1 MKRKLIVILCLNILM
16 SLLLLCACKPQHSH
30 SFTQEVAS
38 QNYLASAA
46 TCTQKA
52 KYYRS
57 CECGLK
63 GSTTFEYGDTLPHS
77 FSNRVILPRYL
88 ASDADC
94 SKRATYYFSCQC
106 GESGTETFEYGDLG
120 SHTFDKAW
128 TYDKSNHWHESTC
141 NHHVK
146 DSEES
151 HTFEDNVCVV
161 CNYDRTV
168 KVSSILLNNSIL
180 TLNLGETYALVATVL
195 PRNATNTNI
204 IWSTSSSDVI
214 KVNNGNIT
222 AVGSGTAIVTA
233 SIDNISATCS
243 VTVNDPYK
251 DYTFET
257 IGNSCTLVAY
267 TGTATTVEIPSEYND
282 KPVTAIGEKAF
293 YDCAQITKIMLPDTI
308 KEIGVEAFGY
318 CISLTEIQIPAC
330 IRLRE
335 MAFVGCTSLSE
346 ITLPNGLVSIGA
358 FPFSQCSSLKTVNI
372 MSGTIPNNVFQGNTF
387 IKEIFLGTDVTAVAQ
402 NAFLGC
408 TALEKLTMPRVDE
421 NQNFNNY
428 YLGLITQS
436 HTLYGTGADKI
447 YPDRVE
453 SYSVV
458 IDGITHVF
466 GIPTNTAKWYYADDG
481 ITYDDHFYS
490 YSKRPVEVT
499 AWESCYEI
507 TVGVNYK
514 KPKSWTA
521 DFYYTPNSSLKELV
535 VTDQLI
541 STYNDVFKGLKCKI
555 DIKHKYPVQAISL
568 IGKNEAFVDEIDL
581 SNYSLRVVYTDGFAE
596 DIPFET
602 KYLQSDIG
610 DMNTSGTKTLSL
622 AYEGVKSEF
631 ILILKLHTFDEA
643 VLDDT
648 TFVYDGNTKSLVVNG
663 IPEGTS
669 VVYDN
674 NGQIELGEYTVTATL
689 SKKYYQTKTLT
700 AKLYIRQAK
709 YSIYYA
715 SNMDDVANDNPSE
728 YNFGEETTISAP
740 TSRSGVFVAW
750 YTNKNFTNRF
760 TGITS
765 DTYGDLTLYAY
776 FRTIFNISDGSV
788 TGLTTEGK
796 TFTEIL
802 IPTKV
807 DDTVITSIKDR
818 AFMDCTKLTNV
829 IISDNI
835 TSIGKEAFGGCSGL
849 TSITIPDS
857 VTSIGENAFYQ
868 CNRLAEINYTGDI
881 VHWCQDVSAKLMPYG
896 TTEKT
901 LFISG
906 KKIEGELI
914 IPNSVASIGD
924 RAFYGCSGLTSI
936 TIPDSVTSIGDQAF
950 YGCSG
955 LTSITIPDNV
965 TSISASAFN
974 GCWRLTSVTIE
985 NGVTS
990 IGDRAFYGCSG
1001 LRSITIPDSVTSIG
1015 YYAFYNCSELANIFY
1030 TGTIADWCAI
1040 DGLSNLMCYGKE
1052 DKSLYIQEK
1061 KVEGELTIPD
1071 GVTSIGYYAFSG
1083 CSGLRSISIPTTVT
1097 SIEAGVFQDCT
1108 GLTSITIP
1116 DNVTS
1121 IGDYA
1126 FYGCSGLTSITI
1138 PDNITSIGDYAFYGC
1153 SGLTSITIPDSV
1165 TSIGDSAF
1173 NGCSGLTTVNWNA
1186 TNCTLADDYHYYYP
1200 IFKGCT
1206 NLATVIIGNNV
1217 QAIPGCAFK
1226 DCSGLTT
1233 VNWNATNC
1241 TSAGGSDF
1249 PIFKGCTNLATVII
1263 GDNVQT
1269 IPRSAFYY
1277 CSGLTSITIP
1287 DSVTSIGGYAF
1298 RGCSGLTSI
1307 TIPDSVTS
1315 IGYYAFSECRGLT
1328 SVTIGNG
1335 VTSIDVYAFGGCSG
1349 LTSITI
1355 PDSVTSIGE
1364 NAFRWCS
1371 GLTTVYWNATNC
1383 TSAGNSNFPIFGGCT
1398 NLATVIIGDNV
1409 QTIPS
1414 HAFYYCSGLT
1424 SVTIGNGVTSIG
1436 SYAFCDC
1443 SGLTKVYYKGGKSE
1457 WDKIIISDYNDRLT
1471 NATRYYYSEE
1481 EPTSSGNYWHY
1492 DDDGVTPT
1500 IWKKEN

>member
-1 MKRKLIVILCLNILM
+1 MKRKLIIALCLNILAAII
-16 SLLLLCACKPQHSH
+16 LFCACTPQHSH
-30 SFTQEVAS
+30 SFTQKVTSIE
-38 QNYLASAA
+38 YLASAA
-46 TCTQKA
+46 TCTQRA
-52 KYYRS
+52 KYYYS
-57 CECGLK
+57 CECGMK
-63 GSTTFEYGDTLPHS
+63 GSTTFD
-77 FSNRVILPRYL
+77 
-88 ASDADC
+88 
-94 SKRATYYFSCQC
+94 
-106 GESGTETFEYGDLG
+106 YGDLG

-128 TYDKSNHWHESTC
+128 TYDQSNHWHKSTC
-141 NHHVK
+141 SHPVK
-146 DSEES
+146 DSEAP
-151 HTFEDNVCVV
+151 HNFVNNICVV

-168 KVSSILLNNSIL
+168 KVSSILLNNSSL
-180 TLNLGETYALVATVL
+180 TLEIGETYTLVATVL

-251 DYTFET
+251 EYTFKT
-257 IGNSCTLVAY
+257 IGNTCTLVAY
-267 TGTATTVEIPSEYND
+267 TGTATTVEIPSEYNN

-293 YDCAQITKIMLPDTI
+293 YDCAQITKIILPDTI

-387 IKEIFLGTDVTAVAQ
+387 VKEIFLGTDVTAVAQ

-458 IDGITHVF
+458 IDGVTRVF

-499 AWESCYEI
+499 EWENAYHI
-507 TVGVNYK
+507 DVGVTFK
-514 KPKSWTA
+514 RPKSWTA

-555 DIKHKYPVQAISL
+555 DIKHNYPVQAISL
-568 IGKNEAFVDEIDL
+568 IGENEAFVDELDL

-602 KYLQSDIG
+602 KYLQSDIS
-610 DMNTSGTKTLSL
+610 DLNTSGTKTLSL
-622 AYEGVKSEF
+622 TYEGVKSEF

-648 TFVYDGNTKSLVVNG
+648 TFVYDGNTKSLIVKG

-669 VVYDN
+669 IVYDN

-802 IPTKV
+802 IPAKV
-807 DDTVITSIKDR
+807 DGAALTSIKDR
-818 AFMDCTKLTNV
+818 AFMYYTKLTNV

-835 TSIGKEAFGGCSGL
+835 TSIGYNAFRSCTGL

-857 VTSIGENAFYQ
+857 VTSIGQE
-868 CNRLAEINYTGDI
+868 
-881 VHWCQDVSAKLMPYG
+881 
-896 TTEKT
+896 
-901 LFISG
+901 
-906 KKIEGELI
+906 
-914 IPNSVASIGD
+914 
-924 RAFYGCSGLTSI
+924 AFYGCSGLTSI
-936 TIPDSVTSIGDQAF
+936 TIPDSVTSIGD
-950 YGCSG
+950 
-955 LTSITIPDNV
+955 
-965 TSISASAFN
+965 
-974 GCWRLTSVTIE
+974 
-985 NGVTS
+985 
-990 IGDRAFYGCSG
+990 
-1001 LRSITIPDSVTSIG
+1001 
-1015 YYAFYNCSELANIFY
+1015 YAFCDCNRLANIFY

-1040 DGLSNLMCYGKE
+1040 DDLSGLMCYGKE
-1052 DKSLYIQEK
+1052 GKSLYIQEK
-1061 KVEGELTIPD
+1061 KVEGELIIPD
-1071 GVTSIGYYAFSG
+1071 SVTSIGRYAFDGCSGLTSVTIGNGVTSIGYYAFY
-1083 CSGLRSISIPTTVT
+1083 
-1097 SIEAGVFQDCT
+1097 
-1108 GLTSITIP
+1108 
-1116 DNVTS
+1116 N
-1121 IGDYA
+1121 
-1126 FYGCSGLTSITI
+1126 CSGLTSITI
-1138 PDNITSIGDYAFYGC
+1138 PNSVTSIDSYAFGGCSGLTSVTIGNGVTSIGDYAFSGC
-1153 SGLTSITIPDSV
+1153 WE
-1165 TSIGDSAF
+1165 
-1173 NGCSGLTTVNWNA
+1173 LTTVNWNA
-1186 TNCTLADDYHYYYP
+1186 TNCTSASYYNSP

-1206 NLATVIIGNNV
+1206 NLSTVIICNNV
-1217 QAIPGCAFK
+1217 QTIPSSAFRGCSGLTNITIPDNVTSIGYSAF
-1226 DCSGLTT
+1226 DGCSGLTT

-1241 TSAGGSDF
+1241 TSAGNYDH
-1249 PIFKGCTNLATVII
+1249 PIFKGCANLSTVTI
-1263 GDNVQT
+1263 GNNVQT
-1269 IPRSAFYY
+1269 IPSYTFKDCSGLTSITIPDGVTSIGDYAFYG
-1277 CSGLTSITIP
+1277 CNGLTSITIP
-1287 DSVTSIGGYAF
+1287 DSVTSIGGWAF
-1298 RGCSGLTSI
+1298 CGCW
-1307 TIPDSVTS
+1307 
-1315 IGYYAFSECRGLT
+1315 GLT
-1328 SVTIGNG
+1328 SVTIGNS
-1335 VTSIDVYAFGGCSG
+1335 VTSIGFRAFFGCSG
-1349 LTSITI
+1349 LTAI
-1355 PDSVTSIGE
+1355 
-1364 NAFRWCS
+1364 N
-1371 GLTTVYWNATNC
+1371 WNATNC
-1383 TSAGNSNFPIFGGCT
+1383 TSAGSSVFEECT
-1398 NLATVIIGDNV
+1398 NIATVVIGNNV
-1409 QTIPS
+1409 QSIPNY
-1414 HAFYYCSGLT
+1414 AFYNCYK
-1424 SVTIGNGVTSIG
+1424 
-1436 SYAFCDC
+1436 
-1443 SGLTKVYYKGGKSE
+1443 LTKVFYKGGKSE

-1471 NATRYYYSEE
+1471 NATRYYYSKE